1 MKDSRFQPITTDEVT
16 RLECGVS
23 ILTNFE
29 RGATYLDWEVCESR
43 REEDPP
49 KGGRCHCI
57 DCLVLP
63 QGLSPAGPY
72 SLVGTVQQYRQRVS
86 SGPLTHLLHGPATR
100 CLGVST

>member
-43 REEDPP
+43 REEDSP
-49 KGGRCHCI
+49 KR
-57 DCLVLP
+57 
-63 QGLSPAGPY
+63 
-72 SLVGTVQQYRQRVS
+72 REM
-86 SGPLTHLLHGPATR
+86 PL
-100 CLGVST
+100 